1 MTRISA
7 QEILT
12 MVRKDLNLAD
22 SRMKSE
28 ETDDDW
34 QSRAANM
41 LSEIAQ
47 GSATTLST
55 LQELELI
62 PCRGKELNP
71 YKDNPT
77 RWIAASSVTD
87 PSTIHLAE
95 TKEGITIPNDL
106 GRYIVTST
114 ASKNPALAAFFKLLG
129 VTTADTN
136 ELREM
141 VHARHQ
147 TYLKGR
153 VSITIFTVV
162 DQLKFL
168 YLTDHSDPHSA
179 EE

>member
-1 MTRISA
+1 
-7 QEILT
+7 
-12 MVRKDLNLAD
+12 
-22 SRMKSE
+22 MKSE